1 MFTFK
6 VFLSLSRLPWNPH
19 KTWTILSHPGLW
31 GSPLLKPPPLPL
43 PPAASFN
50 TTVGLRTELFHFPFY
65 SHLFIPNT
73 TLILLYTNTPKN
85 THDRVFI
92 FFFHCVPLRLLTL
105 NPKAFFTASL
115 PVIRV
120 SFALW
125 NRGSCWS
132 GACCLH
138 SPSSLSSFQV
148 RSKANKAKGQAK
160 GAWEV

>member
-31 GSPLLKPPPLPL
+31 GSPLLKPPLPL
-43 PPAASFN
+43 PPTASFN
-50 TTVGLRTELFHFPFY
+50 TSVAVGPHTGLFHFPFY
-65 SHLFIPNT
+65 SHLFIPNNT
-73 TLILLYTNTPKN
+73 QILLYTNTPKN
-85 THDRVFI
+85 TYDGVFI
-92 FFFHCVPLRLLTL
+92 FLFQILKLFS
-105 NPKAFFTASL
+105 AASA
-115 PVIRV
+115 IRV

-132 GACCLH
+132 GACSPH